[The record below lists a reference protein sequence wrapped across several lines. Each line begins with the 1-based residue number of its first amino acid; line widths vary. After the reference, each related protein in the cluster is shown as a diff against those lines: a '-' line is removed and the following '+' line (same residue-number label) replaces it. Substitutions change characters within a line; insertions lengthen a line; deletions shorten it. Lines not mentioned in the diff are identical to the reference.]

1 MVHISYN
8 LPMNISAS
16 LRVQQVALGLFVV
29 LGFSGC
35 MGFEGLV
42 CKTGP
47 KYQAE
52 IQSWQRAIEERGGN
66 GMWLVSR
73 GYRGGDDFVA
83 LVTCSR
89 YSHVGILDHE
99 KSEVIES
106 LWSGNVATP
115 LQEFLRLSHRVVLV
129 RPKGWTA
136 EKGALAL
143 NKAREKL
150 GKKYDF
156 CGLIGFPSTNR
167 WYCSELAAWCWGRPS
182 DRAGPW
188 HVIHPRRHLK
198 MGDVLFS
205 SGPRDGRPDAAP

>member
-1 MVHISYN
+1 
-8 LPMNISAS
+8 
-16 LRVQQVALGLFVV
+16 
-29 LGFSGC
+29 

-42 CKTGP
+42 RKTGP

-89 YSHVGILDHE
+89 YSHVGILDHG

-106 LWSGNVATP
+106 LWGSNVATP

-129 RPKGWTA
+129 RPKGWIA

-143 NKAREKL
+143 TKAREQL

-167 WYCSELAAWCWGRPS
+167 WYCSELAAWSWGRPS

-188 HVIHPRRHLK
+188 YVIHPRRHLK
-198 MGDVLFS
+198 MGDVLFN